1 MMQPNLKRL
10 LAVALAVT
18 LVALVLAAVL
28 PSPGLAADRVL
39 KQGDRGDDVKQLQVQ
54 LTQAGYPTGGTTGF
68 FGSGTLKAL
77 KSFQQNHHLQ
87 ADGLAGPATLAA
99 LTTALKS
106 KAAAAAPSV
115 APQTYTVKAGDA
127 LSLIA
132 ERYRVSL
139 RALMEANGIKSA
151 DRVYVGQKLT
161 IPGTSATGTAAPTPP
176 ASPPA
181 PAPPPPDQSATV
193 KPVVYPASQR
203 LALTFDDGPDPAA
216 TPDILDVL
224 ARHKAVATFFVVGD
238 RAEANPDLVK
248 RLVDEGHTVEN
259 HGYQHVDLT
268 RAGAAA
274 AAANIQR
281 GAEVIKSLTGRS
293 PQFFRP
299 PQGAFNDTVTQAVS
313 RAGQRM
319 VMWSNIGQTSLPAD
333 QLKQRLLD
341 GAFDGAVLIL
351 HDTDPAV
358 AQVLDEVLTTLE
370 QKGFRFV
377 TVSQLFADA

>member
-10 LAVALAVT
+10 LALGLASALVALAASV
-18 LVALVLAAVL
+18 
-28 PSPGLAADRVL
+28 PSPGLAAARVL
-39 KQGDRGDDVKQLQVQ
+39 KQGDRGDDVKQLQIQ
-54 LTQAGYPTGGTTGF
+54 LTQAGYPTGGTTGY

-77 KSFQQNHHLQ
+77 KSFQQDHRLK

-99 LTTALKS
+99 LSSAPNS
-106 KAAAAAPSV
+106 KTAAAPASG
-115 APQTYTVKAGDA
+115 ASQTYTVKAGDA

-139 RALMEANGIKSA
+139 RDLMDANRIKIA
-151 DRVYVGQKLT
+151 DRVYAGQKLT
-161 IPGTSATGTAAPTPP
+161 IPGKAATGATESAPSSRPAAPP
-176 ASPPA
+176 
-181 PAPPPPDQSATV
+181 PPPPDQNTAV
-193 KPVVYPASQR
+193 KPVVYQATHR
-203 LALTFDDGPDPAA
+203 LALTFDDGPDPVT
-216 TPDILDVL
+216 TPAVLDVL
-224 ARHKAVATFFVVGD
+224 ARHKALATFFVLGD

-248 RLVDEGHTVEN
+248 RLVEEGHAVEN

-293 PQFFRP
+293 PEFFRP

-341 GAFDGAVLIL
+341 GAFDGAVLLL
-351 HDTDPAV
+351 HDTDPAIP
-358 AQVLDEVLTTLE
+358 QVLDAVLTALE
-370 QKGFRFV
+370 EKGFRFV
-377 TVSQLFADA
+377 TVPQLFADA